1 MWAGDQKGGWFDPD
15 DEAPSDVVGRDKTG
29 QPCGHSLRERR
40 TFPTLVFVVG
50 LVSPLTP
57 SEGRPTL
64 WEWLLFAVLPI
75 ALLACCVR
83 ASRSRVG
90 AVFFGGQA
98 LAIITFSVWLL
109 VLFRALW

>member
-1 MWAGDQKGGWFDPD
+1 MGAANVF
-15 DEAPSDVVGRDKTG
+15 A
-29 QPCGHSLRERR
+29 L
-40 TFPTLVFVVG
+40 LVFVVG
-50 LVSPLTP
+50 LISPLTP

-64 WEWLLFAVLPI
+64 WEWLLFAMLPI

-98 LAIITFSVWLL
+98 LAIVAFSVWLL
-109 VLFRALW
+109 FLFKVLW